1 MNLEKKV
8 LAGGNIIDG
17 IGGESLKNSILYIED
32 EKIMAIGEKG
42 ELDIPK
48 DAKVI
53 DVKGKTI
60 IPGLIDAHLHYS
72 GSRAG
77 DGPLGR
83 LMIGEACRAIRAAVD
98 AHSMLKMGYT
108 GARDCGGTIGIWLK
122 KAIDEGTVPGPRIM
136 ASGLCINNTYGHIG
150 SNPLPLKL
158 AEAMG
163 QSFADGVPQCLET
176 VRTRL
181 REGADFIKI
190 ASGLKGESR
199 KFPKC
204 MASYSFE
211 EIQTMADEAH
221 RAFTIVASHCQGIE
235 GIITSLKAGVDTI
248 EHGTEFN
255 EECAKLSVELDRIY
269 VPTLAIQIK
278 RPGYGLKGASDK
290 LREELNKKLF
300 ESVRIAHERGVRIAS
315 ASDFS
320 GGDGLGA
327 LPMGKN
333 ALDLERLVT
342 AGLSPMEAIVS
353 ATKIASEAMMM
364 EGVTGTLEPGKYAD
378 LVVVNG
384 DPLEDITMLQDES
397 KIGMV
402 LKGGEI
408 AVKRF

>member
-1 MNLEKKV
+1 MDNKKTV
-8 LAGGNIIDG
+8 ITGGNLIDG
-17 IGGESLKNSILYIED
+17 IGGDPLRNAVLYIED
-32 EKIMAIGEKG
+32 EKIVAIGEKG

-48 DAKVI
+48 NAKVI
-53 DVKGKTI
+53 DVSGKTI

-72 GSRAG
+72 GSRIS
-77 DGPLGR
+77 DGPMGR
-83 LMIGEACRAIRAAVD
+83 LKIGEACKAIRAAVD

-136 ASGLCINNTYGHIG
+136 ASRLCINNTYGHIG

-163 QSFADGVPQCLET
+163 QSYADGVPECLT
-176 VRTRL
+176 AVRTQL

-204 MASYSFE
+204 MPSYSFE
-211 EIQTMADEAH
+211 EIKAMSDEAH
-221 RAFTIVASHCQGIE
+221 RAYTIVASHCQGVD

-248 EHGTEFN
+248 EHGTEFD
-255 EECAKLSVELDRIY
+255 EECAKLSVELDRIF

-278 RPGYGLKGASDK
+278 RPGYGLRDASDE
-290 LREELNKKLF
+290 LREELNRKLY

-342 AGLSPMEAIVS
+342 AGLSPMESIVS

-364 EGVTGTLEPGKYAD
+364 EDVIGTLEPGKYAD

-384 DPLEDITMLQDES
+384 NPLEDITMLQDES

>member
-1 MNLEKKV
+1 MNFEKKV
-8 LAGGNIIDG
+8 IMGGDLVDG
-17 IGGESLKNSILYIED
+17 TGGEPLRNAVLYIED
-32 EKIMAIGEKG
+32 ERIAAIGEKG

-48 DAKVI
+48 DVKVI
-53 DVKGKTI
+53 DVSGKTI

-72 GSRAG
+72 GSRVG
-77 DGPLGR
+77 DGPMGR
-83 LMIGEACRAIRAAVD
+83 LRIGEACRAIRAAVD

-122 KAIDEGTVPGPRIM
+122 KAIDEGTVPGPRIR

-150 SNPLPLKL
+150 FNPLPLKL

-163 QSFADGVPQCLET
+163 RSFADGIPQCLET

-199 KFPKC
+199 RFPKC
-204 MASYSFE
+204 MPSYSFE
-211 EIQTMADEAH
+211 EIKAMSDEAH
-221 RAFTIVASHCQGIE
+221 RAFTIVASHCQGVE

-248 EHGTEFN
+248 EHGTEFD
-255 EECAKLSVELDRIY
+255 EECAKLSVELDRIF

-278 RPGYGLKGASDK
+278 RPGYGLKGASDE
-290 LREELNKKLF
+290 LREDLNRKLY
-300 ESVRIAHERGVRIAS
+300 ESVRIAHERGVKIAS

-320 GGDGLGA
+320 GGDTLGG

-333 ALDLERLVT
+333 VIDLERLVT

-353 ATKIASEAMMM
+353 ATKVASEAMMM
-364 EGVTGTLEPGKYAD
+364 EDVTGTLEPGKYAD

-384 DPLEDITMLQDES
+384 DPLEDITILQEES
-397 KIGMV
+397 RIGMV